1 MPYKDPIAAR
11 LAARERQR
19 RYRERQR
26 AAKSKAPVV
35 VLPGP
40 APADPVGELASWAAA
55 TLVVPPGHPLAG
67 QAMALPDF
75 AEDFLRAGWGAH
87 ESALCIARKNAKSA
101 ICAILA
107 LGHLVGPLR
116 VPGWRGAIASVSK
129 EKASELR
136 NQVAAIAEASGLS
149 EIVVRRSPYPGR
161 ILSATGSLET
171 LAADRTAGHSSSFDL
186 VIVDETGLL
195 PERSR
200 ELLAGLR
207 SSVSAKNGRVIHISV
222 RGDSPLFAEVLSN
235 PATVKRVYAAP
246 EGCLIDDQAAWRA
259 ANPGLG
265 SIKSRAYMRA
275 EVERIRGAPADEPSF
290 RAFDLNQNLDPTRE
304 MILSPDDLRACFTDD
319 PPPREGRCFLGF
331 DFGEATS
338 STAACAIWPAS
349 GRLETWMAFGD
360 VPALAER
367 ARRDSAPYA
376 AMEARGELK
385 LYPGRVVRPEAFLA
399 DLQADLAGCRVAAAA
414 ADSYKDSEV
423 KDFLDRAA
431 VRWPIEFRRVGAGK
445 DGGRD
450 VRAFQ
455 RLVHQRKFA
464 MGENLSL
471 VTAIS
476 KSTLRR
482 DGNGN
487 PAIDRAKANG
497 RIDVLSAAVI
507 AAGLAESAFDRPA
520 RRRLRHAL
528 AG

>member
-1 MPYKDPIAAR
+1 MPYRDPNAER
-11 LAARERQR
+11 MAARERQR
-19 RYRERQR
+19 RYRARQR
-26 AAKSKAPVV
+26 AAKPKAPVV

-40 APADPVGELASWAAA
+40 APGDPVGELASWAAA
-55 TLVVPPGHPLAG
+55 TLKVPPGHPLAG
-67 QAMALPDF
+67 QPMALPAF

-87 ESALCIARKNAKSA
+87 ESALCVARKNAKSA
-101 ICAILA
+101 VCAVLA

-116 VPGWRGAIASVSK
+116 TPGWRGAIASVSK

-136 NQVAAIAEASGLS
+136 GQVAAIAEASGLDLR
-149 EIVVRRSPYPGR
+149 IRRAPYPGK
-161 ILSATGSLET
+161 IESATGALEV
-171 LAADRTAGHSSSFDL
+171 LSSDRTAGHSSSFDL

-207 SSVSAKNGRVIHISV
+207 SSVSGKGGRIVHISV

-235 PATVKRVYAAP
+235 PATVAHVYAAP
-246 EGCLIDDQAAWRA
+246 EGAAIDDESAWEA

-265 SIKSRAYMRA
+265 TIKQRAYLRA
-275 EVERIRGAPADEPSF
+275 EVERIRGAPGDEPSF

-304 MILSPDDLRACFTDD
+304 MILSPDDLRRCFTDD

-338 STAACAIWPAS
+338 STAACAVVWPAT
-349 GRLETWMAFGD
+349 GRLETWQAFGD
-360 VPALAER
+360 TPSLVER
-367 ARRDSAPYA
+367 QRRDSAPYV
-376 AMEARGELK
+376 AMEARGELRT
-385 LYPGRVVRPEAFLA
+385 YPGRIVRLEMFLA

-423 KDFLDRAA
+423 RDFLDRAA

-455 RLVHQRKFA
+455 RLVMQGRFA
-464 MGENLSL
+464 MAENLSL
-471 VTAIS
+471 ATAIS

-520 RRRLRHAL
+520 RRRLRYAL